1 MEPSIHSGDLV
12 FIQKFSKVFN
22 DINKGELVIAKS
34 PVEYKRLILKRV
46 KAIDGQVVRRGINY
60 ERVCILNNYILYLI
74 NC

>member
-22 DINKGELVIAKS
+22 NINIGELVIAKS
-34 PVEYKRLILKRV
+34 PEEYKRFILKRV

-60 ERVCILNNYILYLI
+60 ERVSCF
-74 NC
+74 